1 MDRPM
6 DQIINW
12 FMLLIIFVFDPL
24 AIGMVVA
31 ANMAF
36 SKSKPKV
43 EGSLPEG
50 AEWGVSYSLKENNY
64 FDPNDVDELKHWEE
78 ELEKDDNLEITDEDE
93 DRMNIIGQNGNDG
106 LHYEENKK
114 NEVVKKEYVKLPK
127 TLKNSLKNT
136 IKHARRQGIK
146 IPDIDDRFFED

>member
-1 MDRPM
+1 
-6 DQIINW
+6 
-12 FMLLIIFVFDPL
+12 
-24 AIGMVVA
+24 
-31 ANMAF
+31 
-36 SKSKPKV
+36 
-43 EGSLPEG
+43 
-50 AEWGVSYSLKENNY
+50 
-64 FDPNDVDELKHWEE
+64 
-78 ELEKDDNLEITDEDE
+78 
-93 DRMNIIGQNGNDG
+93 MNIIGQNGNDG